1 MLTAGA
7 ALVVMVGMAACG
19 GDDDTSGTTGDA
31 DVTVKALDSLKFD
44 KSAYTASAGQVTIDY
59 VDEGSAAHTLLIEG
73 VDGFRL
79 AVTSQGD
86 VDTGTADLEAGSY
99 RLYCDVP
106 GHTSMKATLTV
117 T

>member
-1 MLTAGA
+1 MLAAGS
-7 ALVVMVGMAACG
+7 ALAVTVGMAACG
-19 GDDDTSGTTGDA
+19 GDDDTSGTTSDA

-44 KSAYTASAGQVTIDY
+44 KSAYSAPAGEITIDY
-59 VDEGSAAHTLLIEG
+59 VDEGNAAHTLQIEG

-79 AVTSQGD
+79 AVTGQDD
-86 VDTGTADLEAGSY
+86 VDTGTVELAAGSY
-99 RLYCDVP
+99 RLFCDVP